1 MHLLNYSC
9 LLCQQFSHQKI
20 CVHCKNDTRF
30 FSQYTDANLLLNP
43 AVARHIRH
51 THYSALYACGYFEWP
66 FNHMIR
72 ALKFTHD
79 LRYSSELARW
89 FYAHCCKNATSLPQV
104 LLPVPLP
111 ANRYWS
117 RQFNQAGE
125 LSRQISVLSGIP
137 TYAPWARRR
146 RGAAQHTQNRAQRL
160 INLRHAF
167 TIETLPPV
175 ERVAIVDD
183 VITTGCTADALATLI
198 HRQAPHIQIQLWT
211 IAVTPAPGKRQATSG
226 VRIDKSHYS

>member
-9 LLCQQFSHQKI
+9 LLCRQYSRQKI
-20 CVHCKNDTRF
+20 CEHCKNDTRF
-30 FSQYTDANLLLNP
+30 FSQKNDTNLLLNP
-43 AVARHIRH
+43 AIARHIRH
-51 THYSALYACGYFEWP
+51 THYTALFACGYYEWP
-66 FNHMIR
+66 FDRMIR

-79 LRYSSELARW
+79 LRYSSELAKW
-89 FYAHCCKNATSLPQV
+89 FYTHCCENATSLPQV

-125 LSRQISVLSGIP
+125 LSRQISRLSGIS
-137 TYAPWARRR
+137 TYAPWATRS
-146 RGAAQHTQNRAQRL
+146 GGKAQHTQNRAQRL

-167 TIETLPPV
+167 DIQALPPV

-198 HRQAPHIQIQLWT
+198 HQQAPRVQIQLWT
-211 IAVTPAPGKRQATSG
+211 IAVTSAPGKRLS
-226 VRIDKSHYS
+226 I